1 MIVITIV
8 FMVQVASCLAT
19 GMKSTRV
26 CMVVQPQTIL
36 PRKGCW
42 FTLVM
47 MLPMHLTVLDGTL
60 WHTSDVILP
69 IWNEVLK
76 NHPETQKQITLEEMN
91 SYMGKTIEQIANIML
106 PELSEENG
114 VNIIKECCAVEV
126 PYLEKSGGHL
136 YDNLEDVLS
145 KLSEKYF
152 LGIISNCQCGY
163 IESFLKAHKLEKY
176 FSDFEMSGRTQLT
189 KGENISLVI
198 SRNNIDCAFYVGET
212 IGDQTA
218 SKDAK
223 VPFVFAEYGF
233 GNTENP
239 KYIIH
244 TFSELLEISE
254 KVFAE
259 N

>member
-1 MIVITIV
+1 
-8 FMVQVASCLAT
+8 
-19 GMKSTRV
+19 MKKA
-26 CMVVQPQTIL
+26 IL
-36 PRKGCW
+36 
-42 FTLVM
+42 FD
-47 MLPMHLTVLDGTL
+47 LDGTL

-76 NHPETQKQITLEEMN
+76 KHSETEKQITLDEMN
-91 SYMGKTIEQIANIML
+91 SYMGKTIEQIAAIML
-106 PELSEENG
+106 PELSKENG
-114 VNIIKECCAVEV
+114 VRIIKECCAVEV

-136 YDNLEDVLS
+136 YDNLEEVLS
-145 KLSEKYF
+145 KLSGNYF

-163 IESFLKAHKLEKY
+163 IESFLKAHRLEKY

-198 SRNNIDCAFYVGET
+198 KRNSIDSAFYVGDT
-212 IGDQTA
+212 IGDQIA
-218 SKDAK
+218 SKDAE

-239 KYIIH
+239 KYTIR
-244 TFSELLEISE
+244 TFADLLDISE

>member
-1 MIVITIV
+1 
-8 FMVQVASCLAT
+8 
-19 GMKSTRV
+19 MKKA
-26 CMVVQPQTIL
+26 IL
-36 PRKGCW
+36 
-42 FTLVM
+42 FD
-47 MLPMHLTVLDGTL
+47 LDGTL

-76 NHPETQKQITLEEMN
+76 NHPETTKQITLDEMN
-91 SYMGKTIEQIANIML
+91 SYMGKTIEQIASIML
-106 PELSEENG
+106 PELSEKNG
-114 VNIIKECCAVEV
+114 VSIIKECCAVEV

-136 YDNLEDVLS
+136 YENLEEVLRA
-145 KLSEKYF
+145 LSEKYF

-163 IESFLKAHKLEKY
+163 IEAFLKAHKLEKY

-198 SRNNIDCAFYVGET
+198 KKNGIDSAFYVGDT
-212 IGDQTA
+212 IGDQIA
-218 SKDAK
+218 SKDAN

>member
-1 MIVITIV
+1 
-8 FMVQVASCLAT
+8 
-19 GMKSTRV
+19 MKKA
-26 CMVVQPQTIL
+26 IL
-36 PRKGCW
+36 
-42 FTLVM
+42 FD
-47 MLPMHLTVLDGTL
+47 LDGTL

-76 NHPETQKQITLEEMN
+76 KHPETQKQITLEEMN

-152 LGIISNCQCGY
+152 
-163 IESFLKAHKLEKY
+163 
-176 FSDFEMSGRTQLT
+176 SDFEMSGRTQLT

-198 SRNNIDCAFYVGET
+198 SRNNIDCAFYVGDT

-239 KYIIH
+239 DYTIH
-244 TFSELLEISE
+244 SFSELLEISD
-254 KVFAE
+254 KVFAYSE
-259 N
+259 K

>member
-1 MIVITIV
+1 
-8 FMVQVASCLAT
+8 
-19 GMKSTRV
+19 MKKA
-26 CMVVQPQTIL
+26 IL
-36 PRKGCW
+36 
-42 FTLVM
+42 FD
-47 MLPMHLTVLDGTL
+47 LDGTL

-76 NHPETQKQITLEEMN
+76 NHPETQKQITLQEMN

-198 SRNNIDCAFYVGET
+198 SRNNIDCAFYVGDT
-212 IGDQTA
+212 SRFRKIISIIFYRIIFCIIFGDQTA

-239 KYIIH
+239 DYTIH
-244 TFSELLEISE
+244 SFSELLEISD
-254 KVFAE
+254 KVFSVSFSLTL
-259 N
+259 

>member
-1 MIVITIV
+1 MTK
-8 FMVQVASCLAT
+8 A
-19 GMKSTRV
+19 
-26 CMVVQPQTIL
+26 IL
-36 PRKGCW
+36 
-42 FTLVM
+42 FD
-47 MLPMHLTVLDGTL
+47 LDGTL

-76 NHPETQKQITLEEMN
+76 NHPETTKQITLDEMN
-91 SYMGKTIEQIANIML
+91 SYMGKTIEQIASIML

-114 VNIIKECCAVEV
+114 INIIKECCAVEV

-136 YDNLEDVLS
+136 YKNLEEVLRA
-145 KLSEKYF
+145 LSGKYF

-198 SRNNIDCAFYVGET
+198 KRNGIDSAFYVGDT
-212 IGDQTA
+212 IGDQIA
-218 SKDAK
+218 SKDAN

>member
-1 MIVITIV
+1 
-8 FMVQVASCLAT
+8 
-19 GMKSTRV
+19 MKKA
-26 CMVVQPQTIL
+26 IL
-36 PRKGCW
+36 
-42 FTLVM
+42 FD
-47 MLPMHLTVLDGTL
+47 LDGTL

-76 NHPETQKQITLEEMN
+76 KHPETQKQITLEEMN

-163 IESFLKAHKLEKY
+163 IESFLKAHKLE
-176 FSDFEMSGRTQLT
+176 
-189 KGENISLVI
+189 NISLVI
-198 SRNNIDCAFYVGET
+198 SRNNIDCAFYVGDT

-239 KYIIH
+239 DYTIH
-244 TFSELLEISE
+244 SFSELLEISD
-254 KVFAE
+254 KVFADSE
-259 N
+259 K

>member
-1 MIVITIV
+1 
-8 FMVQVASCLAT
+8 
-19 GMKSTRV
+19 MKKA
-26 CMVVQPQTIL
+26 IL
-36 PRKGCW
+36 
-42 FTLVM
+42 FD
-47 MLPMHLTVLDGTL
+47 LDGTL

-76 NHPETQKQITLEEMN
+76 NHPETTKQITLDEMN
-91 SYMGKTIEQIANIML
+91 SYMGKTIEQIASIML
-106 PELSEENG
+106 PGLSEENG
-114 VNIIKECCAVEV
+114 VSIIKECCAVEV

-136 YDNLEDVLS
+136 YENLEEVLRA
-145 KLSEKYF
+145 LSRKYF

-198 SRNNIDCAFYVGET
+198 KRNGIDSAFYVGDT
-212 IGDQTA
+212 IGDQIA
-218 SKDAK
+218 SKDAN

>member
-1 MIVITIV
+1 
-8 FMVQVASCLAT
+8 
-19 GMKSTRV
+19 MKKA
-26 CMVVQPQTIL
+26 IL
-36 PRKGCW
+36 
-42 FTLVM
+42 FD
-47 MLPMHLTVLDGTL
+47 LDGTL

-76 NHPETQKQITLEEMN
+76 KHPETQKQITLEEMN

-176 FSDFEMSGRTQLT
+176 FLILKCQAEPNSQKAKISALLLAEITLIVLSMLVTLSVIKQRQKTQRCRLYLPNT
-189 KGENISLVI
+189 VLAIQKIPTTL
-198 SRNNIDCAFYVGET
+198 FT
-212 IGDQTA
+212 
-218 SKDAK
+218 
-223 VPFVFAEYGF
+223 VFPNF
-233 GNTENP
+233 
-239 KYIIH
+239 
-244 TFSELLEISE
+244 
-254 KVFAE
+254 
-259 N
+259 

>member
-1 MIVITIV
+1 M
-8 FMVQVASCLAT
+8 
-19 GMKSTRV
+19 
-26 CMVVQPQTIL
+26 
-36 PRKGCW
+36 
-42 FTLVM
+42 
-47 MLPMHLTVLDGTL
+47 

-76 NHPETQKQITLEEMN
+76 KHPETQKQITLEEMN

-198 SRNNIDCAFYVGET
+198 SRNNIDCAFYVGDT

-218 SKDAK
+218 SKTQRCRLYLLNTVLAIQK
-223 VPFVFAEYGF
+223 IPTTPFTVFPNF
-233 GNTENP
+233 
-239 KYIIH
+239 
-244 TFSELLEISE
+244 
-254 KVFAE
+254 
-259 N
+259 